1 MTTTIVHSDAGEL
14 AALLASD
21 RGGWRCG
28 GAEPVSA
35 PAAAWDEA
43 VIAPKVAELLALS
56 DDSRW
61 DYLAAQGYSAADLDN
76 VSAMMMTWLGPAA
89 QAELRDLAEK
99 DSAAVPSLLLAKWLD
114 AGRIEALGRL
124 AASYEFPS
132 PLPALCYAM
141 VDAFVTARVAVRVA
155 DLRRKRALRPPT
167 NWTSGRP
174 EDFEEDLRLAEAGYD
189 EEVALWPEY

>member
-1 MTTTIVHSDAGEL
+1 MTTTIVHSDAHEL

-21 RGGWRCG
+21 RSNRRFG
-28 GAEPVSA
+28 GAEPAS
-35 PAAAWDEA
+35 AAAWDEA

-56 DDSRW
+56 DDNRW
-61 DYLAAQGYSAADLDN
+61 DYLAAQGYSAVDLDN
-76 VSAMMMTWLGPAA
+76 VSAMMMAWLGPAA

-114 AGRIEALGRL
+114 AGRVEVLGRL

-141 VDAFVTARVAVRVA
+141 VDAFVTARVALRVA
-155 DLRRKRALRPPT
+155 DLRRKQALRPPID
-167 NWTSGRP
+167 WSPASP
-174 EDFEEDLRLAEAGYD
+174 EEREADLRLAAAGYD

>member
-1 MTTTIVHSDAGEL
+1 MTTTIVHSDAHEL

-21 RGGWRCG
+21 QSNRRFGGV
-28 GAEPVSA
+28 EPVS
-35 PAAAWDEA
+35 AAAWDEA
-43 VIAPKVAELLALS
+43 VIVPKVAELLALS

-61 DYLAAQGYSAADLDN
+61 DYLTAQGYSAVDLDN
-76 VSAMMMTWLGPAA
+76 VSAMMMAWLGPAA
-89 QAELRDLAEK
+89 QAELRGLAEK

-114 AGRIEALGRL
+114 AGRVEALGRL

-132 PLPALCYAM
+132 RLPAVCYAM

-155 DLRRKRALRPPT
+155 DIRRKRALRPPT

-174 EDFEEDLRLAEAGYD
+174 EDFEEDLRWAEAGYD

>member
-1 MTTTIVHSDAGEL
+1 MTTMIVHSDAGEL

-21 RGGWRCG
+21 RGGWCFG
-28 GAEPVSA
+28 GAEPVA
-35 PAAAWDEA
+35 EPAAAWDEA

-76 VSAMMMTWLGPAA
+76 VSAMMMAWLGPAS

-99 DSAAVPSLLLAKWLD
+99 DGDAVPSLVLAKWLD
-114 AGRIEALGRL
+114 AGRVEALGRL

-132 PLPALCYAM
+132 PLPALCYVM

-155 DLRRKRALRPPT
+155 DLRRKRALRPPID
-167 NWTSGRP
+167 WTSGRP

-189 EEVALWPEY
+189 EEVAMWPEY

>member
-21 RGGWRCG
+21 RGGWHFG
-28 GAEPVSA
+28 GLEPESA
-35 PAAAWDEA
+35 PAAWDEA

-76 VSAMMMTWLGPAA
+76 VSAMMMAWLGPAP
-89 QAELRDLAEK
+89 QAELRGLAEK

-114 AGRIEALGRL
+114 AGRVEALGRL

-155 DLRRKRALRPPT
+155 DLRRKQALRPPID
-167 NWTSGRP
+167 WSPASP
-174 EDFEEDLRLAEAGYD
+174 EEREADLRLAEAGYD